1 MSTPAMPPGGQLE
14 KEEPSEGLLSI
25 EELREYLEAVMP
37 IALVRA
43 SGEAAERV
51 VAVSEIDEPE
61 REGMATKDF
70 VSFTAQLAAALGA
83 IAPATTVAFVNDK
96 LSKSRTR
103 PSRLAFPRWLRPNI
117 DPDRKPKLTT
127 MTSFAK
133 DRSRLVREAIEESTP
148 VLISRHG
155 QVLAALI
162 PLEPGAF
169 ERTVYPAAG
178 RGRSDATAGQSVPQ
192 LDEKTAERILASDE
206 PAAEASALGIDT
218 SDWGSLNPP
227 G

>member
-1 MSTPAMPPGGQLE
+1 MSTPAMPPGEQLE
-14 KEEPSEGLLSI
+14 TEEPSVGLLSI
-25 EELREYLEAVMP
+25 RELRECLEVVMP

-43 SGEAAERV
+43 SSEAAERV
-51 VAVSEIDEPE
+51 VAVSEVDEPE
-61 REGMATKDF
+61 REGIATKDF
-70 VSFTAQLAAALGA
+70 ALSFTTQLAAALGA
-83 IAPATTVAFVNDK
+83 IAPATTAAAVTDQLGK
-96 LSKSRTR
+96 R
-103 PSRLAFPRWLRPNI
+103 SRLPSFPRWLRPNI

-127 MTSFAK
+127 MTSFSR

-169 ERTVYPAAG
+169 ERAVYRTAG
-178 RGRSDATAGQSVPQ
+178 RARSNAAADQSAPR
-192 LDEKTAERILASDE
+192 LDEKVAERILASED

-218 SDWGSLNPP
+218 CDWASLNPQR
-227 G
+227 